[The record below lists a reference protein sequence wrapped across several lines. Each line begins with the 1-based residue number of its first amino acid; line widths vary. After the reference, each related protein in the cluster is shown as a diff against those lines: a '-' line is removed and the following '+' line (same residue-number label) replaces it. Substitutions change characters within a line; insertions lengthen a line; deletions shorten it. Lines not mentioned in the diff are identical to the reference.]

1 MKTYETTTTAGTLAG
16 MFQFTAAKDPR
27 TYLQGV
33 HVCTAPNGGPMFAA
47 TDGHLF
53 GAMPGNPNDAG
64 PVDAFTIP
72 NDLLKQIKTT
82 PRNGG
87 DVVRIR
93 VEWATESG
101 AQVSI
106 TLEHNGATYTQG
118 ATVHPW
124 PDFWRIVPRTVSGA
138 PGQIAPPLLSRFI
151 KATGFLQGR
160 PANGYELHVFHNGE
174 TGAARVAILPVP
186 DFVGVVMPYQNKK
199 APALALPEWAT
210 DKTQAQKAA

>member
-16 MFQFTAAKDPR
+16 LFQFTAAKDPR
-27 TYLQGV
+27 QYLQGV

-53 GAMPGNPNDAG
+53 GAMPGNADDAG

-72 NDLLKQIKTT
+72 NELLKQIKTT

-93 VEWATESG
+93 AEWADDDGG
-101 AQVSI
+101 ALI
-106 TLEHNGATYTQG
+106 TLEHNGATYTG
-118 ATVHPW
+118 HALDKRW
-124 PDFWRIVPRTVSGA
+124 PDFWRVVPATVSGE
-138 PGQIAPPLLSRFI
+138 PVQIAPPLLSRFN
-151 KATGFLQGR
+151 KATGFFQGR
-160 PANGYELHVFHNGE
+160 PSNGYELHVFHNGE
-174 TGAARVAILPVP
+174 HAAARVVITSVP
-186 DFVGVVMPYQNKK
+186 DFVGVVMPYHSKNV

-210 DKTQAQKAA
+210 DKSQAQKAA